1 METRKKIMESAFIH
15 FAKRG
20 TDFSLTSIA
29 DEVGIKKAS
38 IYAHFE
44 NKEALL
50 KEVIEKEIGEYFFD
64 INKENDNL
72 ERIFFSV
79 LEYYNGSEYKLLFW
93 KRLLLI
99 PPENMDPL
107 ILKQI
112 EDMSNKRFEIVKDL
126 IENSKKDK
134 NYKIKSSDEIALMFF
149 SLLHGL
155 LSSVLIYH
163 PKEVKNY
170 YTDIWNLFNDGI
182 IDNNA

>member
-1 METRKKIMESAFIH
+1 M
-15 FAKRG
+15 
-20 TDFSLTSIA
+20 
-29 DEVGIKKAS
+29 
-38 IYAHFE
+38 
-44 NKEALL
+44 N
-50 KEVIEKEIGEYFFD
+50 
-64 INKENDNL
+64 
-72 ERIFFSV
+72 
-79 LEYYNGSEYKLLFW
+79 
-93 KRLLLI
+93 
-99 PPENMDPL
+99 PL